1 LEAGSA
7 FKQPTSSPSVVENF
21 RPPLLVGGS
30 SATLEDDGLEA
41 EWEPPLHKGDGAAT
55 EGLSIGWTVE
65 GGLVES
71 WTILGFVE
79 LGPTSE
85 VLSFVHHE
93 ITWLLL
99 LWKLP
104 DGNLLTD

>member
-1 LEAGSA
+1 
-7 FKQPTSSPSVVENF
+7 VENF

-41 EWEPPLHKGDGAAT
+41 EWEPPLPQGDGAAT

-71 WTILGFVE
+71 WDYSGMSIGLM
-79 LGPTSE
+79 
-85 VLSFVHHE
+85 
-93 ITWLLL
+93 
-99 LWKLP
+99 
-104 DGNLLTD
+104 